1 MTPRIDEPEPIDP
14 AEVLVPLVREATV
27 RIHGAKPGRPLY
39 GSGFFVAPNWV
50 LTCAHVA
57 CRGSS
62 EDAEGAEEA
71 AGVGQP
77 AAREVTVGWG
87 DRMLDGVVEWAEP
100 AEHGSGSWPAPDLAL
115 IRLLDPVDHP
125 CVWLTERTA
134 KAYTTNQVAF
144 FGYTPGGQEPEAYN
158 GRCTISGQVGTS
170 GVLKL
175 GNEDEMP
182 HGVSGGPVV
191 DLVRGEVIGV
201 LKARRRGQDGGQAV
215 GIQQLR
221 RLPSGDG
228 GDPALDLYHRV
239 MAAHDLHHADRHAF
253 VRDDGGTW
261 TDAHSEIGAC
271 DGRALTPGQR
281 TELLGLLA
289 QLPPP
294 VDTGSLED
302 VIGAVRG
309 GRALGLPVAPR
320 AWRDGLGLLYDL
332 RRGTTELEAVLRFAV
347 HAATADR
354 TAAADEAA
362 ERALWGWAQQ
372 TAGAAV
378 PLSRLFRRTLVDERR
393 SRLRA
398 RAAPGAART
407 APAERHGPETL
418 LEIFPRGWEPGRYD
432 WRVSAVPESG
442 EVDCVEEEFDAG
454 TEFDALAARLRQPL
468 REAFRRCDG
477 SGTLAV
483 IQLALPGALVGRF
496 SDVRQLGVDA
506 DRPVVVRRTDMPDED
521 GAAADERAAR
531 WRTLHE
537 QPPRTHILD
546 CDEGTASPLPDE
558 ADLRTRPRDTLP
570 ALCRSAATAPEALD
584 RIVRSGY
591 SVALWRRRPVPQES
605 VCADFHR
612 GMVRA
617 VRTARSAGR
626 LPRLLADLRAE
637 VDDGVPEKFWSAG
650 LMLFYHDPTRPLP
663 GTDEPLET
671 P

>member
-1 MTPRIDEPEPIDP
+1 MTPRSDEPEPIDP
-14 AEVLVPLVREATV
+14 AEFLVPLVRDATV
-27 RIHGAKPGRPLY
+27 GVHGATPGHPLY

-57 CRGSS
+57 CRSS
-62 EDAEGAEEA
+62 EDAEGA

-77 AAREVTVGWG
+77 AARAVTVGWG
-87 DRMLDGVVEWAEP
+87 GRMLDGVVEWAQP
-100 AEHGSGSWPAPDLAL
+100 AEHDGGSWPAPDLAL

-144 FGYTPGGQEPEAYN
+144 FGYTAAEAGPESYN
-158 GRCTISGQVGTS
+158 GRCTISGQVGIG

-221 RLPSGDG
+221 RLPA
-228 GDPALDLYHRV
+228 GDPADPSLDLYHRV
-239 MAAHDLHHADRHAF
+239 MTAHDLYHADRHAF

-271 DGRALTPGQR
+271 AGRALTPGQR
-281 TELLGLLA
+281 TRLLGLLA
-289 QLPPP
+289 ELPPP
-294 VDTGSLED
+294 VDANSLKGVVE
-302 VIGAVRG
+302 AVRG
-309 GRALGLPVAPR
+309 GPAQGLTVAPR
-320 AWRDGLGLLYDL
+320 GWRDGLGLLYDL
-332 RRGTTELEAVLRFAV
+332 RRGTAELEAVLRYAV

-354 TAAADEAA
+354 VTAADESA
-362 ERALWGWAQQ
+362 ERTLWEWAQQ
-372 TAGAAV
+372 TAADAEDTLGK
-378 PLSRLFRRTLVDERR
+378 LFRRTLVDERR
-393 SRLRA
+393 SRLRV
-398 RAAPGAART
+398 RAAPGADRV
-407 APAERHGPETL
+407 PAEQHGTEAL
-418 LEIFPRGWEPGRYD
+418 LQISPRGWEPGRYD
-432 WRVSAVPESG
+432 WRVSVVPRSG
-442 EVDCVEEEFDAG
+442 EVECVEEQFDPG
-454 TEFDALAARLRQPL
+454 TDLEALAPRLREPL
-468 REAFRRCDG
+468 REVFRRCDG
-477 SGTLAV
+477 PGTLAV
-483 IQLALPGALVGRF
+483 IQLAVPGALVGRF
-496 SDVRQLGVDA
+496 SDVRLLGIEA
-506 DRPVVVRRTDMPDED
+506 DRPVVIRRTDMPDED
-521 GAAADERAAR
+521 RPEADERAAR

-546 CDEGTASPLPDE
+546 CDEGAACPLPDE
-558 ADLRTRPRDTLP
+558 ADLRARPRDTLP

-584 RIVRSGY
+584 RIVRGGY
-591 SVALWRRRPVPQES
+591 SVALWRRRPVAQES

-612 GMVRA
+612 GMGRA
-617 VRTARSAGR
+617 VRDARSAGR
-626 LPRLLADLRAE
+626 LPRLLVELRAE
-637 VDDGVPEKFWSAG
+637 VDDGVPEKFWASG
-650 LMLFYHDPTRPLP
+650 LMLFYDDPTRPLP